1 MVLIIVENVYKF
13 KAQFK
18 FAKRYFMCRSKT
30 PDKKK
35 DIFANSLKRKMWFL
49 YNSMGEGE
57 AWTIQ
62 NIVLMNA
69 ATESRMKLAT
79 LIGIRA
85 LNGVKYIGGGAG
97 MFCGNGM
104 AQTILT
110 TLKPYMSFLKT
121 LWQCHCVGGGSFYF
135 KTLVLTR
142 NAFLKLL
149 SPLWVWGG
157 WCSPSMFLKQCVI
170 AICFLHSTVCSCHW
184 SQCIFA

>member
-1 MVLIIVENVYKF
+1 MIHLRAARQCQILPHPVLEECFKLSVQRLFHYACVYWYFYCWKYMVLIIVENVYMF

-18 FAKRYFMCRSKT
+18 FAKRYFMCTSKT

-69 ATESRMKLAT
+69 VTESRMKTKWNQHWTVYNILGRSWNV
-79 LIGIRA
+79 LW
-85 LNGVKYIGGGAG
+85 
-97 MFCGNGM
+97 
-104 AQTILT
+104 TILT

-121 LWQCHCVGGGSFYF
+121 LWQCHFVGGGHFIS
-135 KTLVLTR
+135 
-142 NAFLKLL
+142 N
-149 SPLWVWGG
+149 LW
-157 WCSPSMFLKQCVI
+157 C
-170 AICFLHSTVCSCHW
+170 
-184 SQCIFA
+184 